1 MTEER
6 LQDLARYKESSL
18 YSEREKLVL
27 EYTDYMT
34 QTPVDVPEA
43 LFNKLKQHFDEPQ
56 LIELSS
62 AIAWDNFKARL
73 HHALDIQSEDF
84 SQGKFCPVPVR
95 AAETVPTTVAD

>member
-6 LQDLARYKESSL
+6 LQDLVRYKESSL
-18 YSEREKLVL
+18 YSETEKLVL

-43 LFNKLKQHFDEPQ
+43 LFDKLKQHFDEPQ

-84 SQGKFCPVPVR
+84 SQGKFCPMPVQ
-95 AAETVPTTVAD
+95 AAEAAPVTVAD